1 MLVFKEL
8 NPSSFSRGRGIKF
21 SPLPVDL
28 HAKGRFQSFTQ
39 KEKQL
44 RQKGAIREGKLS
56 KEQLK
61 EFYAAITALRDVTFL
76 LALRSV
82 SNWYLFYASAE
93 LKLSVFLKHVMSN
106 LLSVCI

>member
-8 NPSSFSRGRGIKF
+8 SISSFSRGRGTKF

-28 HAKGRFQSFTQ
+28 HAKGRFQSLHGRRSNCG
-39 KEKQL
+39 KKA
-44 RQKGAIREGKLS
+44 AIREAKLS
-56 KEQLK
+56 KEQLE
-61 EFYAAITALRDVTFL
+61 EFYAAITALRDVTLL
-76 LALRSV
+76 LALRSL
-82 SNWYLFYASAE
+82 SNWYLFYASTK